1 MATYRNGQKRASEGL
16 VRRAKITKPVVQS
29 LEPKEKAYEVVDT
42 ELDGF
47 ILRVQQPGSLD
58 YYV

>member
-1 MATYRNGQKRASEGL
+1 M
-16 VRRAKITKPVVQS
+16 RAKITKRVVQS
-29 LEPKEKAYEVVDT
+29 LEPNEKAYEVVAPA
-42 ELDGF
+42 LARF